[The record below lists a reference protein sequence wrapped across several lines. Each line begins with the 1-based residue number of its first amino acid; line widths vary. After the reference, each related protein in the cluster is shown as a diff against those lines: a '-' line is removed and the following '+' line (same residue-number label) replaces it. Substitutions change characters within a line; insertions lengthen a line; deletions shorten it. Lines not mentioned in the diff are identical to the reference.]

1 MTRIIAGTYGGRRL
15 HTPKG
20 ALTRPTSDRTREAL
34 FSSLAARGVL
44 DGARVLDLFAGS
56 GALGI
61 EAISRGA
68 DSAVLVDRDRSA
80 VSSMKRSLGDL
91 GLRSARVVSRD
102 VGAFVGGPP
111 EPFDLVFLD
120 PPYDLDE
127 DTLGRILDRLTDGW
141 LADDALVV
149 VERSARS
156 PEPTWPAGLALDQT
170 RTYGETAIHLA
181 EPAAGQWGKV
191 PGSGHG

>member
-1 MTRIIAGTYGGRRL
+1 MTRVIAGLFGGRRL

-34 FSSLAARGVL
+34 FSSLVARGVL

-68 DSAVLVDRDRSA
+68 ASAVLVARDRGA
-80 VSSMKRSLGDL
+80 VSAMKRSLADL

-102 VGAFVGGPP
+102 VLAFVGGPP

-127 DTLGRILDRLTDGW
+127 ELLGRILDRLTAGW
-141 LADDALVV
+141 LAEDNLVI

-156 PEPTWPAGLALDQT
+156 PQPSWSAGMALQQT
-170 RTYGETAIHLA
+170 RTYGDTVIHLA
-181 EPAAGQWGKV
+181 EARR
-191 PGSGHG
+191 

>member
-1 MTRIIAGTYGGRRL
+1 MTRIIAGTLGGRRL
-15 HTPKG
+15 HTPRG

-34 FSSLAARGVL
+34 FSALDARGVVG
-44 DGARVLDLFAGS
+44 GARVLDLFAGS

-61 EAISRGA
+61 EALSRGA
-68 DSAVLVDRDRSA
+68 AAAVLVDRDRGA
-80 VSSMKRSLGDL
+80 VSAMKRSLTDL

-102 VGAFVGGPP
+102 AAAFLAGPP

-127 DTLGRILDRLTDGW
+127 EQLGRLLGRLTEGW

-156 PEPTWPAGLALDQT
+156 PEPMWPQGLELSRT

-181 EPAAGQWGKV
+181 ELVG
-191 PGSGHG
+191 